1 MLSLNILP
9 QKLFRWFTR
18 LKLWATGDW
27 QLHHDNAPTH
37 PSHLLQSFLAK
48 HQICSVTQAP
58 LKPRFGTLKLLAFP
72 KTKITFERQEISGH
86 WWVSGK
92 YNGAANCSW
101 KNCVR
106 SQGAYFEGDWGVI
119 VLGTIFLV
127 SCIFFNFSYILYLLY
142 FSCYVAGYL
151 LDRPRIYV

>member
-1 MLSLNILP
+1 METIQMIKKDAAMGNWWLAASSQQCVCSCIMSPAEFFSKTSNYP
-9 QKLFRWFTR
+9 
-18 LKLWATGDW
+18 GD
-27 QLHHDNAPTH
+27 L
-37 PSHLLQSFLAK
+37 
-48 HQICSVTQAP
+48 AP
-58 LKPRFGTLKLLAFP
+58 LQPRFGTLRLLDFP
-72 KTKITFERQEISGH
+72 NTKIAFEREETSDCQ
-86 WWVSGK
+86 WVSGK
-92 YNGAANCSW
+92 CNREADGDW